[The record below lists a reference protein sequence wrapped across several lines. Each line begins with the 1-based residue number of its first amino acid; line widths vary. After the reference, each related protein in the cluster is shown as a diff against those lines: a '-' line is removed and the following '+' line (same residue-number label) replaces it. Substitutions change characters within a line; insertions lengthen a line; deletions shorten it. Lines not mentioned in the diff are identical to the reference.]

1 MVRDEKIKP
10 VDKLMN
16 EKIDEFESGTEKER
30 DKDLDKMIW
39 ELGDYESQEPPQ
51 EAKEFEEPLPIE
63 EELVEKGIRSVSN
76 GQGSLIE
83 PGEERLPGAEK
94 IPGSAA
100 FVPATEEEDEESF
113 TTS

>member
-1 MVRDEKIKP
+1 MIRDEKIKP

-39 ELGDYESQEPPQ
+39 ELGDYESQEAPQ
-51 EAKEFEEPLPIE
+51 EAKEFEEPVPIE
-63 EELVEKGIRSVSN
+63 EELVEKEIRFVSN
-76 GQGSLIE
+76 GEGSLVE
-83 PGEERLPGAEK
+83 SGEERLPGAEK

-100 FVPATEEEDEESF
+100 FVPATEEEESEDM
-113 TTS
+113 